1 MPDDE
6 NEKRNPDPTPAD
18 DEGESC
24 PPSARVPH
32 MGETGAGNPN
42 PASRTGGAASGVPTQ
57 TDARKD

>member
-6 NEKRNPDPTPAD
+6 NEKRSPDPTPA

-42 PASRTGGAASGVPTQ
+42 PASRTGGATSGVPTE

>member
-6 NEKRNPDPTPAD
+6 NEKRNPDPTPA

-42 PASRTGGAASGVPTQ
+42 R
-57 TDARKD
+57 RLI